1 MRTNLSEV
9 AARLAIAALLC
20 AAALAAAL
28 AAGCVGSS
36 MTQAPPPPPPQP
48 ASATIQ
54 VCNNTPAGCA
64 ASAAFSLTD
73 LRDLAINVTWSNVP
87 AGTHTQ
93 TLAILEPG
101 GGLFEAKTQAFAIPD
116 GSNGSVDTAETMP
129 VAGTWITQRARTGA
143 WTVQISLDS
152 EIVATKTVQ
161 FDP

>member
-9 AARLAIAALLC
+9 AARLAIAALFC
-20 AAALAAAL
+20 AAGL
-28 AAGCVGSS
+28 AAGCAGSS
-36 MTQAPPPPPPQP
+36 MTQTPLPPVP
-48 ASATIQ
+48 AVSAVIQ

-64 ASAAFSLTD
+64 ASAAFSLAD
-73 LRDLAINVTWSNVP
+73 LRDLAINVAWSNVP
-87 AGTHTQ
+87 EGTHTQ
-93 TLAILEPG
+93 TLAVLEPG
-101 GGLFEAKTQAFAIPD
+101 GGLYEAKTQAFAIPD
-116 GSNGSVDTAETMP
+116 GSNGSVDTAETLP